1 MEKFNQKLEAFNRK
15 NIHSINGDK
24 MLSRVRLALNYRGKE
39 RDKQLANILLDNFP
53 AEAKEY
59 EEVRCQRST
68 YSKFNYD
75 DERNMFTC
83 NESQFLT
90 GYADVLSACVQ
101 ELDPTYRHD
110 YMFGIGRDQAKK
122 LLEDMMASY
131 TCRDNLRDEM
141 INYNG
146 YRTQLEDIE
155 FMKYK
160 VNTNIVRNY
169 AEEESNNGLL
179 QGNMRELYMRKEI
192 LKDEMKQRNFLWRW
206 FSRDARAMRKYVKTA
221 EEALKAVQFPP
232 EAEALAKEEMKA
244 PAVRANYRKDYINS
258 VDVLFDKHEARYAEV
273 KNKQEM
279 LTVGFKPDRK
289 RLDDY
294 FKSANEMEEMF
305 KADKGKLA
313 PEVKEVF
320 NMNCEKLRLMQK
332 AIEEKRSNESVDN
345 YASGREFEIEKKYPN
360 SKFINYEEIEKE
372 FKKEQ
377 ISIDVNQLNG
387 KEETEPKKE
396 EPASVKE
403 SFIKETI

>member
-1 MEKFNQKLEAFNRK
+1 
-15 NIHSINGDK
+15 
-24 MLSRVRLALNYRGKE
+24 
-39 RDKQLANILLDNFP
+39 
-53 AEAKEY
+53 
-59 EEVRCQRST
+59 
-68 YSKFNYD
+68 
-75 DERNMFTC
+75 
-83 NESQFLT
+83 
-90 GYADVLSACVQ
+90 
-101 ELDPTYRHD
+101 
-110 YMFGIGRDQAKK
+110 
-122 LLEDMMASY
+122 
-131 TCRDNLRDEM
+131 
-141 INYNG
+141 
-146 YRTQLEDIE
+146 
-155 FMKYK
+155 
-160 VNTNIVRNY
+160 
-169 AEEESNNGLL
+169 
-179 QGNMRELYMRKEI
+179 
-192 LKDEMKQRNFLWRW
+192 MKQRNFLWRW

-258 VDVLFDKHEARYAEV
+258 VDVLFDKHEARYAEL

-279 LTVGFKPDRK
+279 LTVRFKPDRK

-305 KADKGKLA
+305 KADKGNLA